1 MLVLIADLHLEE
13 NQPQIT
19 ANFLSFL
26 QHLPPETRQ
35 LYLLGDIFNV
45 WVGDDAMTPYHH
57 QIAQALRQVSQ
68 RSIEVFIMHGNRDF
82 ALGATFCQLANCTL
96 LPDPYVF
103 SPFGQKLVLSH
114 GDILCTADKGYQR
127 LRKVFRNP
135 LVQRLLY
142 LTPVSW
148 RQKLGNKTRSASAKN
163 TKNKPSYITD
173 VTQSAVVQLLE
184 KSASQLLIHGHT
196 HKPQVHEFTL
206 HLEGKS
212 VPAQR
217 YVLGDWQATSAWQLL
232 INADSLQLKKINK
245 FNSITSFNDIN

>member
-26 QHLPPETRQ
+26 RHLPPETTQ
-35 LYLLGDIFNV
+35 LYLLGDIFNL

-57 QIAQALRQVSQ
+57 QIAHALKAVSD
-68 RSIEVFIMHGNRDF
+68 RKIEVFLMHGNRDF
-82 ALGATFCQLANCTL
+82 ALGDTFCQLAHCTL

-103 SPFGQKLVLSH
+103 NPFGQRLVLSH

-135 LVQRLLY
+135 WVQRLLY
-142 LTPVSW
+142 LTPVRW
-148 RQKLGNKTRSASAKN
+148 RQKLGNKTRSTSAKN

-173 VTQSAVVQLLE
+173 VTPSAVVQLLE
-184 KSASQLLIHGHT
+184 KTASQLLIHGHT
-196 HKPQVHEFTL
+196 HKPAIHQINIYLQGE
-206 HLEGKS
+206 EKI
-212 VPAQR
+212 AQR
-217 YVLGDWQATSAWQLL
+217 YVLGDWNKNSGWQVT
-232 INADSLQLKKINK
+232 ISPQQGVQLKQI
-245 FNSITSFNDIN
+245 SSFNNIN